1 MPVDISH
8 LTVKANLKSSK
19 KKKGNEKDAMKMMQK
34 SQAQTINVVQQM
46 LIDFVPMVRD
56 DMHDRLNR

>member
-1 MPVDISH
+1 
-8 LTVKANLKSSK
+8 
-19 KKKGNEKDAMKMMQK
+19 MMQK